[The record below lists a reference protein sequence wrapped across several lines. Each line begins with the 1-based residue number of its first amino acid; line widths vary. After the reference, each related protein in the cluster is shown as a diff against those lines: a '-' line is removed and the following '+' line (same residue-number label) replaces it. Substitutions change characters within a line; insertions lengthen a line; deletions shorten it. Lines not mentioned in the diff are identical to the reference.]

1 MLPAAS
7 TAQPDAQDAGKAWK
21 IKVVKSK
28 SAAPSAAKARTSAE
42 AGGPGKASAPGKAD
56 APAKA
61 GAKGRTPAK
70 GAVAKASVPETPDVA
85 DQANVPDNADVPNK
99 TRPPSKAGIPDKV
112 NAPNAAGI
120 PDRAGTPDQA
130 GVADTT
136 EVPDKTDVADTASS
150 PENAGE
156 RAGAPEKTPAAA
168 KKDALDKVSALR
180 KAGDASKAGPSWY
193 RPVKF
198 AELPG
203 WERDDHLAAFKTFL
217 KSCERVI
224 ARGRDAAPESD
235 PKGPRL
241 PPSALVAACIQA
253 VKVAGEIATKEA
265 ARAFFEE
272 NFIPNAVVKG
282 QPGLL
287 TGYYEPVLDGSRSPE
302 GRYQTPIYKRPPDL
316 VNVVDD
322 TQRGTLKVGALTHVR
337 KTATGTEPYYTRAEI
352 DAGALKGQGLELLYL
367 ADSVDI
373 FFMQIQGSGR
383 VRLTDGT
390 TIRVHYDGKN
400 GHPYSS
406 IGRYLVEKAILAA
419 DRISMGALAAWL
431 RADPERGKKVMWQNS
446 SYVFFRE
453 IKDDIGAPLG
463 AMRVPLTP
471 VRSLAIDPSF
481 HALGTPIYI
490 NVPTMKHV
498 PNMAPFNR
506 LMIGQDVGSAIK
518 GAERGDIY
526 FGSGDE
532 AARLAGGTKYPG
544 RFFVLVPKGPP
555 ATTAAGPAPQKAQE

>member
-1 MLPAAS
+1 MKNKNA
-7 TAQPDAQDAGKAWK
+7 
-21 IKVVKSK
+21 V
-28 SAAPSAAKARTSAE
+28 AAKARTSAE

-61 GAKGRTPAK
+61 SAPVKGRTPAK
-70 GAVAKASVPETPDVA
+70 AAVAKASVPEKPDLA
-85 DQANVPDNADVPNK
+85 DKANVPDNADVPDK
-99 TRPPSKAGIPDKV
+99 TSAPSNAGIRDKP
-112 NAPNAAGI
+112 NAPN
-120 PDRAGTPDQA
+120 RAGMPDKA

-136 EVPDKTDVADTASS
+136 GVPDKADVADTASS
-150 PENAGE
+150 SENAGE
-156 RAGAPEKTPAAA
+156 RPVAPERTAAAA
-168 KKDALDKVSALR
+168 KRDALDKVSAPP

-203 WERDDHLAAFKTFL
+203 WERDDHLAAFNTFL

-235 PKGPRL
+235 TKGPRL

-272 NFIPNAVVKG
+272 NFIPNAVVKKE

-287 TGYYEPVLDGSRSPE
+287 TGYYEPVLDGSRNPE

-322 TQRGTLKVGALTHVR
+322 TQRGTLKPGALTHVR

-367 ADSVDI
+367 ADSVDL

-390 TIRVHYDGKN
+390 IIRVHYDGKN

-431 RADPERGKKVMWQNS
+431 RADPDRGKKVMWQNS

-498 PNMAPFNR
+498 PNAAPFNR

-532 AARLAGGTKYPG
+532 AAKLAGGTKYPG